1 MSPTLATANVAVV
14 DGATKTTNTINAG
27 SNPNAVAVNQVTNKV
42 YVPNI
47 GDNTVTV
54 IDAANGS
61 TTSTVSAGTGPT
73 AVAVNPATNKIYVP
87 NSGSADVTV
96 IDGLN
101 GNATTQVS
109 AGQGPFAVAVNT
121 VSNKAYVTNS
131 TSNSVTV
138 IDGTTNGTSNITV
151 GTAPKGLAI
160 NEVTKHDCC
169 RQPGV
174 EQRYGHQRRNQ
185 CNCRR

>member
-1 MSPTLATANVAVV
+1 M
-14 DGATKTTNTINAG
+14 
-27 SNPNAVAVNQVTNKV
+27 
-42 YVPNI
+42 
-47 GDNTVTV
+47 
-54 IDAANGS
+54 
-61 TTSTVSAGTGPT
+61 
-73 AVAVNPATNKIYVP
+73 
-87 NSGSADVTV
+87 TV

-151 GTAPKGLAI
+151 GTAPEGLAI
-160 NEVTKHDCC
+160 NEVTNTIVVANQGSSNVTVINGITNATDDGACWQQPC
-169 RQPGV
+169 RCGSEPCG
-174 EQRYGHQRRNQ
+174 E
-185 CNCRR
+185 